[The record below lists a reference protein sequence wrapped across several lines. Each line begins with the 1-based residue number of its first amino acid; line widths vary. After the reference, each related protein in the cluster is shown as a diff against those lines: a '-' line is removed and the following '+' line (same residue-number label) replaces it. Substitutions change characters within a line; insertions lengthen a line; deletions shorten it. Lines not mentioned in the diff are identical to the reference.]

1 MQANFNT
8 DATYW
13 PFSRNKKMLTDRE
26 KMEVLMLKDVHQF
39 AITILEL
46 MIGRTSRSVS
56 NIALDS
62 LPLTWAEFNEST
74 PLIKVLA
81 ECIQLDNITQRK
93 GKLKNIRT
101 YLIAEF
107 KKFFTRTFYKMEQP
121 FVGKKADVF
130 NKRGIV
136 ALFNR
141 QEEEALN
148 YWKEAMLLKDS
159 HFDSTCNR
167 VMYMWS
173 SGRITDA
180 QMMEELEV

>member
-1 MQANFNT
+1 
-8 DATYW
+8 
-13 PFSRNKKMLTDRE
+13 
-26 KMEVLMLKDVHQF
+26 
-39 AITILEL
+39 
-46 MIGRTSRSVS
+46 
-56 NIALDS
+56 
-62 LPLTWAEFNEST
+62 
-74 PLIKVLA
+74 
-81 ECIQLDNITQRK
+81 
-93 GKLKNIRT
+93 
-101 YLIAEF
+101 
-107 KKFFTRTFYKMEQP
+107 MEQP